1 MTGQPS
7 STGPSGRWQAPHPG
21 LPAEAEGEAPARRGR
36 GWFAFTVLL
45 LVALLVLLFAQ
56 LFRET
61 RELLTQEEVQR
72 RHQEL
77 SQAARNL
84 SRRLDDAYQIAAD
97 VSDDPEARALDAEPT
112 LAQFQALHAALT
124 DVAKEPAVLS
134 LTLRAAPGEPPLL
147 AFRRDGSSDPPLAG
161 AQGTPSLPPA
171 ARVRCDL
178 EAGRIVL
185 LARLGRAQALLSA
198 KLDATAELEQIAAAV
213 GEGSFA
219 LATDAGDLLA
229 AGPLGV
235 DGLGLVSQTL
245 RDDRSRLEPNGV
257 LTSLRLGRPRW
268 RLVVLTPT
276 KTTSRLIA
284 QLGPTMALAAGVL
297 ALTLVIG
304 LGGAEARAR
313 AGYLQQSLSVS
324 ARQEAFLQGVFDAI
338 TDVLVVVD
346 RELKVVR
353 ANRVA
358 RKRYGK
364 NLVGQAYADLFRER
378 SDDVAREAAGLHQVL
393 DSGLPH
399 YAELESPQGT
409 VWELSQFPIFA
420 ADGRVGG
427 VVEYARDVTQM
438 RQLRVQLVQSEKL
451 STLGEMAAGIAHEIN
466 NPVGVISMFAQ
477 LLVEEIE
484 GSLGAGDALEK
495 ARMIEEQATAVGDIV
510 KNLLRFAR
518 KSEGERQTFP
528 IENSLER
535 ALKIVRHQKMAR
547 ELEIVQDVPA
557 PSPAVTG
564 DEAQLAQVILNLI
577 VNATHAMNGQGTLR
591 LEVRQASGS
600 EEPPGRRFGD
610 AIQAPR
616 RVWVSV
622 ADTGGGIEGV
632 NLERVFEPFFTTKS
646 VGEGTGLGLSV
657 SFGIVR
663 EHGGC
668 IWVDSELGVGT
679 RFTLDLP
686 AAAEAE

>member
-1 MTGQPS
+1 MTERV
-7 STGPSGRWQAPHPG
+7 SGRWQSPQPG
-21 LPAEAEGEAPARRGR
+21 LESEVGAPAPRRRG
-36 GWFAFTVLL
+36 GWFAFTLLL
-45 LVALLVLLFAQ
+45 LVALLALLFVQ
-56 LFRET
+56 LFAET

-77 SQAARNL
+77 SEAVRGL
-84 SRRLDDAYQIAAD
+84 SRRLEDAYELAATVRD
-97 VSDDPEARALDAEPT
+97 VPEARALDGPPS
-112 LAQFQALHAALT
+112 LASIQALHAA
-124 DVAKEPAVLS
+124 VAEVAEDPGLLS
-134 LTLRAAPGEPPLL
+134 LTLFSSPGSPPLL
-147 AFRRDGSSDPPLAG
+147 AFRRGGWRAAPLEVEDAPG
-161 AQGTPSLPPA
+161 ETTLEPN
-171 ARVRCDL
+171 RVRCTL
-178 EAGRIVL
+178 RGRRL
-185 LARLGRAQALLSA
+185 HMETRLGRADAVLRVE
-198 KLDATAELEQIAAAV
+198 LDAERGLSEIADAV
-213 GEGSFA
+213 GEGGAYA
-219 LATDAGDLLA
+219 LATYEGELLLA
-229 AGPLGV
+229 AGPAGT
-235 DGLGLVSQTL
+235 DGQALVAQSL
-245 RDDRSRLEPNGV
+245 HDERSRLSEGGV
-257 LTSLRLGRPRW
+257 VTSLSLGRARW
-268 RLVVLTPT
+268 RLIVLTPT
-276 KTTSRLIA
+276 RTTSRLMS

-313 AGYLQQSLSVS
+313 AGYLQQSLGES
-324 ARQEAFLQGVFDAI
+324 ARQEAFMQGVFDAI

-346 RELKVVR
+346 KKLNVVR

-364 NLVGQAYADLFRER
+364 KLVGMAYADLFRGR

-393 DSGLPH
+393 ESGQPH
-399 YAELESPQGT
+399 TAELQSPDGT
-409 VWELSQFPIFA
+409 MWELAQFPIFA

-427 VVEYARDVTQM
+427 VVEYARDVTQV

-477 LLVEEIE
+477 LLAEEIE
-484 GSLGAGDALEK
+484 GSLGESEALEK
-495 ARMIEEQATAVGDIV
+495 VRTIEEQATTVGDIV

-528 IENSLER
+528 LSNSLER
-535 ALKIVRHQKMAR
+535 ALKIVQHQKMAR
-547 ELEIVQDVPA
+547 ELEIVQELAEDPA
-557 PSPAVTG
+557 NVTG

-577 VNATHAMNGQGTLR
+577 VNAVHAMKGEGTLR
-591 LEVRQASGS
+591 LELRHASGGD
-600 EEPPGRRFGD
+600 EPPGQRFGSP
-610 AIQAPR
+610 IQAPR
-616 RVWVSV
+616 RVWLTV
-622 ADTGGGIEGV
+622 ADTGGGIEGL

-657 SFGIVR
+657 SFGIIR

-668 IWVDSELGVGT
+668 IWVESELGVGT

>member
-1 MTGQPS
+1 MS
-7 STGPSGRWQAPHPG
+7 GPSGRWQS
-21 LPAEAEGEAPARRGR
+21 PAQSLASEAPPAQRRG

-61 RELLTQEEVQR
+61 QELLTQEEVQR

-77 SQAARNL
+77 SQAARDL
-84 SRRLDDAYQIAAD
+84 TRKLDDAYQLVAD
-97 VSDDPEARALDAEPT
+97 VRDDPEARALEGAPS
-112 LAQFQALHAALT
+112 LSQVQALHAAFA
-124 DVAKEPAVLS
+124 DVAGDRAVVR
-134 LTLRAAPGEPPLL
+134 LTLFLEAGEPPLL
-147 AFRRDGSSDPPLAG
+147 AFRRDGGAPPPLG
-161 AQGTPSLPPA
+161 QGELAPVSSLEA
-171 ARVRCDL
+171 SRVRCVLDG
-178 EAGRIVL
+178 ARIHVETRVGQAQGL
-185 LARLGRAQALLSA
+185 LRAE
-198 KLDATAELEQIAAAV
+198 LDAAAELTQITEAV
-213 GEGSFA
+213 GEGAYA
-219 LATDAGDLLA
+219 LATDGGELLLS
-229 AGPLGV
+229 GPAGV
-235 DGLGLVSQTL
+235 DGAALVDRTL
-245 RDDRSRLEPNGV
+245 RDDRSRLEAQGV

-268 RLVVLTPT
+268 RLVVLSPT
-276 KTTSRLIA
+276 KTASKLLA

-313 AGYLQQSLSVS
+313 ASYLQQSLGIS

-346 RELKVVR
+346 RELAVVR
-353 ANRVA
+353 SNRVA
-358 RKRYGK
+358 RKRYGRD
-364 NLVGQAYADLFRER
+364 LVGQAYADAFRAR

-393 DSGLPH
+393 ESGQPH
-399 YAELESPQGT
+399 FAELESPGGT
-409 VWELSQFPIFA
+409 VWELAQFPIFA

-427 VVEYARDVTQM
+427 VVEVARDVTQM

-477 LLVEEIE
+477 LLSEEIE
-484 GSLGAGDALEK
+484 ETLGQGDALEK
-495 ARMIEEQATAVGDIV
+495 AKTIEEQATAVGDIV

-528 IENSLER
+528 VTHSLER

-547 ELEIVQDVPA
+547 ELEIVEDYPA
-557 PSPAVTG
+557 KIPQVTG
-564 DEAQLAQVILNLI
+564 DEAQLAQVVLNLI
-577 VNATHAMNGQGTLR
+577 VNATHAMEGQGTLR
-591 LEVRQASGS
+591 LEVRAVSGS
-600 EEPPGRRFGD
+600 EEPPGQRFGGPV
-610 AIQAPR
+610 QAPR
-616 RVWVSV
+616 RVWLAV

-668 IWVDSELGVGT
+668 MWVDSELGKGT

-686 AAAEAE
+686 AAVEVE

>member
-1 MTGQPS
+1 VTES
-7 STGPSGRWQAPHPG
+7 VSGRWQSPQPG
-21 LPAEAEGEAPARRGR
+21 LEPEVGAPAPRRRG
-36 GWFAFTVLL
+36 GWFAFTLLL
-45 LVALLVLLFAQ
+45 LVALLALLFLQ
-56 LFRET
+56 LFAET

-77 SQAARNL
+77 SEAVRGL
-84 SRRLDDAYQIAAD
+84 LRRLEDAYELAATVRD
-97 VSDDPEARALDAEPT
+97 VPEARALDGPPS
-112 LAQFQALHAALT
+112 LASIQALHAAVSE
-124 DVAKEPAVLS
+124 VAEDPGLLS
-134 LTLRAAPGEPPLL
+134 LTLFSSPGSPPLL
-147 AFRRDGSSDPPLAG
+147 AFRRAGWRAAPLEVEDAPG
-161 AQGTPSLPPA
+161 EA
-171 ARVRCDL
+171 ALEPNRVRCTL
-178 EAGRIVL
+178 RGRRL
-185 LARLGRAQALLSA
+185 HMETRLGRGDALLRA
-198 KLDATAELEQIAAAV
+198 ELDAERGLSEIAEAV
-213 GEGSFA
+213 GDGAYA
-219 LATDAGDLLA
+219 LATYEGELLLA
-229 AGPLGV
+229 AGPAGT
-235 DGLGLVSQTL
+235 DGQALVEQSL
-245 RDDRSRLEPNGV
+245 HDERSRLSAGGV
-257 LTSLRLGRPRW
+257 LTSLSLGRARW
-268 RLVVLTPT
+268 RLIVLTPT
-276 KTTSRLIA
+276 RTTSRLMS

-313 AGYLQQSLSVS
+313 AGYLQQSLGES
-324 ARQEAFLQGVFDAI
+324 ARQEAFMQGVFDAI

-346 RELKVVR
+346 KKLNVVR

-364 NLVGQAYADLFRER
+364 KLVGMAYADLFRAR

-393 DSGLPH
+393 ESGQPH
-399 YAELESPQGT
+399 TAELQSPDGT
-409 VWELSQFPIFA
+409 MWELAQFPIFA

-427 VVEYARDVTQM
+427 VVEYARDVTQV

-477 LLVEEIE
+477 LLAEEIE
-484 GSLGAGDALEK
+484 GSLGESEALEK
-495 ARMIEEQATAVGDIV
+495 VRTIEEQATTVGDIV

-528 IENSLER
+528 LSNSLDR
-535 ALKIVRHQKMAR
+535 ALKIVQHQKMAR
-547 ELEIVQDVPA
+547 ELEIVKELAEQPA
-557 PSPAVTG
+557 NVTG

-577 VNATHAMNGQGTLR
+577 VNAVHAMEGKGTLR
-591 LEVRQASGS
+591 LELRHASGG
-600 EEPPGRRFGD
+600 EEPPGQRFGSP
-610 AIQAPR
+610 IQAPR
-616 RVWVSV
+616 RVWLTV
-622 ADTGGGIEGV
+622 ADTGGGIEGL

-657 SFGIVR
+657 SFGIIR

-668 IWVDSELGVGT
+668 IWVESELGVGT